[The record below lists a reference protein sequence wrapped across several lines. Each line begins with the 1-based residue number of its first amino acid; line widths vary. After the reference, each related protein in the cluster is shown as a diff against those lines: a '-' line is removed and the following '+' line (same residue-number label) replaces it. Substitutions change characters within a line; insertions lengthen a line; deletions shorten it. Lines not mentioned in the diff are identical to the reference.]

1 MRKFNR
7 HRKNKILEE
16 SSEDDDDS
24 GCAIDELYYY
34 SWIPLKTKNITNSSS
49 LNLNKIIKYQLPLQ
63 DFSKN
68 FCLNIKNK
76 KEYSEFKE
84 FIVKRKQNYFGQ
96 GIPKKIVGEKVYC
109 RQCKSPI
116 ESKTLAITAI
126 THFGVYAH
134 WHPNCFVCLIFGEEC
149 TEAEGKTWHLNHFCC
164 IKCNQPLAGCQYVMK
179 ILKENKKEFPFC
191 LSCCQNISSNN
202 YCATCFV
209 KIPSD
214 YPHIV
219 AKRALIGLPYSLINN
234 QLFCNYSKTINWKQ
248 KPPSFSPPPP
258 LPING
263 PPPLPPSFI
272 KRSSSSENF
281 YETVAPSMPKRKTNF
296 EKIFGTNK
304 STPNL
309 PFSSFSVNIK
319 KILNNVEN
327 SEIKNPRKTF
337 SKQRSKSMDGYQR
350 KKDSRFIKEINE
362 NINNEKYSPPSS
374 PSCTLQINN
383 NFLHQLPTSS
393 RTQKN
398 SFIFSSESEITDN
411 EEDKNNLLSSESD
424 VDDDEQFLSA
434 NARFLHHYFAIAKS
448 ESIRKNNL
456 TIPVNNLSVLT
467 KNRDESKKHVFN
479 CHIS

>member
-1 MRKFNR
+1 M
-7 HRKNKILEE
+7 
-16 SSEDDDDS
+16 
-24 GCAIDELYYY
+24 
-34 SWIPLKTKNITNSSS
+34 
-49 LNLNKIIKYQLPLQ
+49 
-63 DFSKN
+63 
-68 FCLNIKNK
+68 
-76 KEYSEFKE
+76 
-84 FIVKRKQNYFGQ
+84 
-96 GIPKKIVGEKVYC
+96 
-109 RQCKSPI
+109 
-116 ESKTLAITAI
+116 
-126 THFGVYAH
+126 
-134 WHPNCFVCLIFGEEC
+134 
-149 TEAEGKTWHLNHFCC
+149 
-164 IKCNQPLAGCQYVMK
+164 
-179 ILKENKKEFPFC
+179 
-191 LSCCQNISSNN
+191 
-202 YCATCFV
+202 
-209 KIPSD
+209 
-214 YPHIV
+214 
-219 AKRALIGLPYSLINN
+219 PYLLINN
-234 QLFCNYSKTINWKQ
+234 QLFCNYCKKRKKNYLINLNNSLPSPSSTISSSFSPSPTKSEFSESLFKNFPKNVLTAKTINWKQ

-304 STPNL
+304 STPSNCSFKSEYSNNNEIDL

-456 TIPVNNLSVLT
+456 TIPLNNLSVLT